1 VHYIATR
8 VTIYILL
15 YLQNISFDRIRISD
29 IYSLEIKVT
38 TSVRLSLQRRN
49 DKQSKKREPS
59 CWSLKVSQAQ
69 DATIQTWPTLEGIDY
84 FSCACTHTHIRTYT
98 QYTLDEKL
106 ILKRDRTKF

>member
-1 VHYIATR
+1 M
-8 VTIYILL
+8 
-15 YLQNISFDRIRISD
+15 

-84 FSCACTHTHIRTYT
+84 FSCACTHTHTQSHTYT
-98 QYTLDEKL
+98 HIQTLDEKL
-106 ILKRDRTKF
+106 ILKRNQTKF